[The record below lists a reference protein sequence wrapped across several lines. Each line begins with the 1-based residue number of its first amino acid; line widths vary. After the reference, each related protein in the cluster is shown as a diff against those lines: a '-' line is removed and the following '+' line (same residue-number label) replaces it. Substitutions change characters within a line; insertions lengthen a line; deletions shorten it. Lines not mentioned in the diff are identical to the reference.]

1 MSGSSSSLGTGNQS
15 SLWRSVDGDDEEGD
29 QQLRVNTPFPA
40 PKIMDLPQ
48 FQGEHKESLYWGT
61 YRPHVYLGI
70 RTRTPRSLMAGLI
83 WIGVKD
89 GKYVIRHVCEDSDE
103 ISKYGWTHHNGR
115 DYGNQVIVDHGMTL
129 TTEFL
134 KTKEDGCGYGG
145 DWALRID
152 AQIDK
157 DNLDEELWGTGHLF
171 FYLAEE
177 EDSNVLSIG
186 REKLDTPDS
195 SLLAYGSREDI
206 GGWELHIDSTDDLE
220 IHYSGFRTPHF
231 HKLAELVQNAI
242 GSHETGVG
250 LLQPDTSEN
259 SPNVLVFQISAKFP
273 VRADISFVSGTGLP
287 SSRDAE
293 RVKNITGKQLSNT
306 LIEKQKEFDE
316 KFNRLFNLTDK
327 VSSEAVTVGR
337 AALGNL
343 IGGIGYFY
351 GQSKISLTQDMRDKH
366 GKDFVPYW
374 PAEMYTAVPGRTTFP
389 RGFLWD
395 EGFHQL
401 LICRWDIKICLDII
415 GHWLDMMNVDGWIP
429 RELVLGTEALSK
441 IPEEYVAQHPTNGN
455 PPTLFLA
462 LKDLVNGTSRNQFT
476 TSESNEI
483 TSFLDSAFVRLEA
496 WFQWFHNTQS
506 GKDVSSYYWH
516 GRDQT
521 TNRQLNPQTL
531 TSGFDDYPRASHPG
545 EEERHLDLRCWMLFA
560 ADRLNSITKLLGN
573 HNEVGNEYES
583 TVRLLSDFELLNK
596 MHLDDVS
603 GAYFDFGNHT
613 EKVRLVWRDTES
625 LGSNPASQELIREV
639 MEIPQLS
646 LVPHLGYVS
655 LFPFMTGIIPS
666 ESPIL
671 GKQLDHIFDR
681 SELWTDFGVLSLA
694 KSSTLYDKYNTE
706 HEAPY
711 WRGSIWMNMNYMI
724 LSALHHYSTED
735 GPYKL
740 RARTIYEELRQNLI
754 RNVVD
759 NYFKTGYIWEQY
771 DQKNDGKGR
780 GVHPF
785 TGWTSLI
792 LLIMAETYPEI

>member
-1 MSGSSSSLGTGNQS
+1 MSKNGSSSSLRIGNQS
-15 SLWRSVDGDDEEGD
+15 RLWNSVDGDDEEV

-40 PKIMDLPQ
+40 PKIMDLSQ

-61 YRPHVYLGI
+61 YRPHDL
-70 RTRTPRSLMAGLI
+70 RSLMAGLM
-83 WIGVKD
+83 WIGIKD

-115 DYGNQVIVDHGMTL
+115 DYGNQVISYGVLVIFSSTWQKKKTVM
-129 TTEFL
+129 FL
-134 KTKEDGCGYGG
+134 
-145 DWALRID
+145 AL
-152 AQIDK
+152 K
-157 DNLDEELWGTGHLF
+157 
-171 FYLAEE
+171 
-177 EDSNVLSIG
+177 
-186 REKLDTPDS
+186 EKLDTRDS
-195 SLLAYGSREDI
+195 SLLAYGSRKDI
-206 GGWELHIDSTDDLE
+206 GGWELHIDSADDLE

-242 GSHETGVG
+242 GSNATKVG
-250 LLQPDTSEN
+250 LLQPDTSEK

-273 VRADISFVSGTGLP
+273 VRADIAFVSGTGLQ

-293 RVKNITGKQLSNT
+293 RQLSNT

-316 KFNRLFNLTDK
+316 KNLTGSS

-343 IGGIGYFY
+343 IGGIGYFMNHL
-351 GQSKISLTQDMRDKH
+351 S
-366 GKDFVPYW
+366 
-374 PAEMYTAVPGRTTFP
+374 

-415 GHWLDMMNVDGWIP
+415 GHWLDMMNTDGWIP

-506 GKDVSSYYWH
+506 GKHVSSYYWH

-531 TSGFDDYPRASHPG
+531 TSGFDDYPWASHPS
-545 EEERHLDLRCWMLFA
+545 EDERHLDLRCWMLFA
-560 ADRLNSITKLLGN
+560 ADLLNSITKLLGK
-573 HNEVGNEYES
+573 HNEVGNEYEAM
-583 TVRLLSDFELLNK
+583 VKLLSDFELLNK
-596 MHLDDVS
+596 MHFDDVS

-613 EKVRLVWRDTES
+613 EKVRLIWQDTES
-625 LGSNPASQELIREV
+625 LGSNPASRELIREV
-639 MEIPQLS
+639 MEMPQLS

-655 LFPFMTGIIPS
+655 LFPFMTGIIP
-666 ESPIL
+666 P
-671 GKQLDHIFDR
+671 
-681 SELWTDFGVLSLA
+681 VLLRTIIC
-694 KSSTLYDKYNTE
+694 STFYDKYNTE

-711 WRGSIWMNMNYMI
+711 WRGSIWMNINYMI

-735 GPYKL
+735 GPFKL

-754 RNVVD
+754 
-759 NYFKTGYIWEQY
+759 
-771 DQKNDGKGR
+771 
-780 GVHPF
+780 
-785 TGWTSLI
+785 
-792 LLIMAETYPEI
+792 